1 MDLCCVT
8 SVCKRF
14 PIMERVLRLFANR
27 ALQRLHQVNYVITY
41 LNHFATLYEP
51 ITAEERAKHEQAQ
64 IH

>member
-1 MDLCCVT
+1 
-8 SVCKRF
+8 
-14 PIMERVLRLFANR
+14 MERVLRVFANR
-27 ALQRLHQVNYVITY
+27 ALQLLHQVNYVITY